1 MDHPTRRGFVCSVGS
16 VSLLGMPSA
25 QAQASLE
32 VLVSGTGPRVILVH
46 GSVSNGPLTWAEQ
59 QPLAERFRLEVINR
73 RGYGKSPPPAS
84 RQDFDE
90 DAQDIAALLG
100 DGAHL
105 SATPMGHLAR

>member
-46 GSVSNGPLTWAEQ
+46 GSVSNGPLNLGRA
-59 QPLAERFRLEVINR
+59 AAAR
-73 RGYGKSPPPAS
+73 RTLPA
-84 RQDFDE
+84 
-90 DAQDIAALLG
+90 
-100 DGAHL
+100 
-105 SATPMGHLAR
+105 